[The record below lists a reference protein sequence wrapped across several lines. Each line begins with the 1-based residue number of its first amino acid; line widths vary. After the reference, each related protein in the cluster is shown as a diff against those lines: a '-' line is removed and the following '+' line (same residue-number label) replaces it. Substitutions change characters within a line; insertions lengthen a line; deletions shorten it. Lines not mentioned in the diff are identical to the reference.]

1 MSWMEGYVYKDV
13 FKYCDYLKK
22 TRKKMNIHLKNGW
35 ISQVYILPMN
45 YDAAIKNQLDINM
58 HIVGTQ

>member
-1 MSWMEGYVYKDV
+1 MEGYVYKDF
-13 FKYCDYLKK
+13 FKILWLFKK
-22 TRKKMNIHLKNGW
+22 KLGKKMNIHLKNGW